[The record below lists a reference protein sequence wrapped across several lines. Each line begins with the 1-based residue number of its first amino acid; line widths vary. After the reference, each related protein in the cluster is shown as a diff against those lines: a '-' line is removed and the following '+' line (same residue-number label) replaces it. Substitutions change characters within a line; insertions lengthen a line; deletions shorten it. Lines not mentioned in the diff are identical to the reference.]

1 LWLCVWLVSGTVSVV
16 FQIVHYHELRYL
28 VRQEMRNERRE
39 GLQLNARYR
48 PELEERV
55 AAKMQEGA
63 QQDWRPLLSYRANLA
78 RIGDALL
85 GTNAAVS
92 RLGDL
97 QPERFRQT
105 FLQTTM
111 GTQYPWQWSA
121 IVLAVLFGLSAC
133 ILNLAIKSLDRLK

>member
-1 LWLCVWLVSGTVSVV
+1 
-16 FQIVHYHELRYL
+16 
-28 VRQEMRNERRE
+28 MRNERRE
-39 GLQLNARYR
+39 GLQFNVGFR

-55 AAKMQEGA
+55 AKKMQEGA
-63 QQDWRPLLSYRANLA
+63 RQDWRPLLSYRANLA

-111 GTQYPWQWSA
+111 GAQYPWQWSA
-121 IVLAVLFGLSAC
+121 IVLAALFGLSAC